1 MLGFLNITA
10 LLGLTAALIPLI
22 LHLLN
27 RRRKDVIEFS
37 SLRFLRELEKKEMN
51 RLKLRR
57 LLLLLIRTLAVI
69 SIVLAFSRPTL
80 RGYLPGSS
88 VSTAAVIVMDNS
100 LSMRLK
106 DKDDSL
112 FDKTLTALSEIISTL
127 NEQDKFMVIPTVN
140 DLDLRNGRSV
150 WLKKENKGIEL
161 IAISSGSSYLMN
173 SVEEGLKM
181 LNLVEAANKEMFIL
195 SDYQLSTGEKRE
207 SAYDSMPPDVH
218 YYLVEVK
225 SDDVN
230 YSVSKIDV
238 VTKVLR
244 NGGNASI
251 DVILRSNSTARQD
264 VRVDLFL
271 ERKRVGQS
279 TLSPVAGYDEKVNF
293 VVPVSGYG
301 FLEGFAEITED
312 ALAADNRRYF
322 YLYVPQR
329 VNLLAIGSQTDL
341 LFTMLALESYSSA
354 SWNSKVRKITPLETD
369 KVVMEDYDV
378 ILVTATSPNSEMLG
392 KRLESFVRNG
402 GGLLIFPGS
411 DFDIKT
417 YNRLFAARLGLPGIA
432 GIIESGDDTDSY
444 LLFDFIDWGHPLFA
458 GIFST
463 SSSAVGYPKVKK
475 YYALNDFQSGNDLIR
490 LEGNAPFLKEFRLG
504 EGKIIMMLS
513 APLLDWNDFPLKGL
527 WVPFVSRSVEYS
539 MTGQSSFS
547 DTVQVGSKLSFDLS
561 FNEVEKDLELVTP
574 GGINYN
580 LLPAEKGGRLIAE
593 FGETYVSGSYILR
606 GDGEMIALK
615 TVNIPEEEMTQEK
628 DIDFYY
634 RKFEADN
641 VSRSSPSKI
650 KSDIIESRL
659 GVELW
664 RYFAFFALVL
674 LITEMALAG
683 TKKKVDKTPDARSG
697 SSVKP

>member
-1 MLGFLNITA
+1 MNITA

-112 FDKTLTALSEIISTL
+112 FDKTLTAMSEIISTL
-127 NEQDKFMVIPTVN
+127 NEQDKFIVIPTVN

-181 LNLVEAANKEMFIL
+181 MNLVEAANKEMFIL
-195 SDYQLSTGEKRE
+195 SDYQLSSGENGE
-207 SAYDSMPPDVH
+207 SAYDSMPADVH

-225 SDDVN
+225 SDEVN

-271 ERKRVGQS
+271 EGKRVGQS

-341 LFTMLALESYSSA
+341 LFTLLALESYSSV

-378 ILVTATSPNSEMLG
+378 ILLTATSPNSEMLG

-402 GGLLIFPGS
+402 GGLLIFPGR

-432 GIIESGDDTDSY
+432 GIIEPGDDMGSY
-444 LLFDFIDWGHPLFA
+444 LPFDFVDWGHPLFA

-463 SSSAVGYPKVKK
+463 GNSAVGYPKVKK
-475 YYALNDFQSGNDLIR
+475 YFALNDFKSGNDLIR

-561 FNEVEKDLELVTP
+561 VNEVEKDLELVTP
-574 GGINYN
+574 GGINYD

-593 FGETYVSGSYILR
+593 FGETYVPGSYILR
-606 GDGEMIALK
+606 ADGEMVALK
-615 TVNIPEEEMTQEK
+615 TVNIPEEEMTREK

-634 RKFEADN
+634 RKFEPDN
-641 VSRSSPSKI
+641 VSRSSPSEI

-664 RYFAFFALVL
+664 RYFAFLALVL

-683 TKKKVDKTPDARSG
+683 TKKKVDKTPKVRSG

>member
-1 MLGFLNITA
+1 M
-10 LLGLTAALIPLI
+10 
-22 LHLLN
+22 
-27 RRRKDVIEFS
+27 IEFS

-88 VSTAAVIVMDNS
+88 VSTAAVIVIDNS

-106 DKDDSL
+106 DRDDSL
-112 FDKTLTALSEIISTL
+112 FDKTLTALSEIISTFKK
-127 NEQDKFMVIPTVN
+127 QDKFAVIPTVN
-140 DLDLRNGRSV
+140 DLAVRDRRPV
-150 WLKKENKGIEL
+150 WLKKESNGIERVT
-161 IAISSGSSYLMN
+161 ITSGSSYLMN
-173 SVEEGLKM
+173 GVEEGLKM
-181 LNLVEAANKEMFIL
+181 LNTVEAANKEMFIL
-195 SDYQLSTGEKRE
+195 SDYQLSSGDNGE
-207 SAYDSMPPDVH
+207 SGYDSMPPAVH

-225 SDDVN
+225 SDEVN
-230 YSVSKIDV
+230 YSVRKIDV
-238 VTKVLR
+238 ITKVLR
-244 NGGNASI
+244 KGGNAGI
-251 DVILRSNSTARQD
+251 DVILRSNSTERQD

-271 ERKRVGQS
+271 EGKRVGQS
-279 TLSPVAGYDEKVNF
+279 TLSPVAGNDEKVSF
-293 VVPVSGYG
+293 VIPVSGQG
-301 FLEGFAEITED
+301 FLEGFAEITDD

-329 VNLLAIGSQTDL
+329 VNVLAIGSQTDL
-341 LFTMLALESYSSA
+341 LFTLLALKSYSA
-354 SWNSKVRKITPLETD
+354 ANRNTKVKEITPLETD

-378 ILVTATSPNSEMLG
+378 ILLTATSPNSEMLG
-392 KRLESFVRNG
+392 RRLESFVRNG
-402 GGLLIFPGS
+402 GGLLVFPGRN
-411 DFDIKT
+411 FDIKT
-417 YNRLFAARLGLPGIA
+417 YNRLFAVRLGLPEIA
-432 GIIESGDDTDSY
+432 GIIEAGNDSDSY
-444 LLFDFIDWGHPLFA
+444 LPFDFIDWGHPLFA

-463 SSSAVGYPKVKK
+463 SNSAVGSPKVKK
-475 YYALNDFQSGNDLIR
+475 YYALNDFKTGNDLIS
-490 LEGNAPFLKEFRLG
+490 LEGNIPFLKEFRLG

-561 FNEVEKDLELVTP
+561 LNEVEKNLELVTP
-574 GGINYN
+574 DGIKYN
-580 LLPAEKGGRLIAE
+580 MLPSEKGGRLIAE
-593 FGETYVSGSYILR
+593 FGETYVPGSYFLR
-606 GDGEMIALK
+606 ADGEMIALK
-615 TVNIPEEEMTQEK
+615 TVNIPEEEMTPEK

-634 RKFEADN
+634 RKFDADN
-641 VSRSSPSKI
+641 VSRSSPSNI

-674 LITEMALAG
+674 LIAEMALSG

-697 SSVKP
+697 LSVKP

>member
-1 MLGFLNITA
+1 MNIAA
-10 LLGLTAALIPLI
+10 LLGLSAALIPLI

-27 RRRKDVIEFS
+27 RKRKDVIEFS
-37 SLRFLRELEKKEMN
+37 SLMFLRELEKKEMN
-51 RLKLRR
+51 RLKIRR

-88 VSTAAVIVMDNS
+88 VSTAAVIVIDNS

-106 DKDDSL
+106 ERDDSL
-112 FDKTLTALSEIISTL
+112 FDRALTALSEIILTL
-127 NEQDKFMVIPTVN
+127 NEQDKFAIIPTVI
-140 DLDLRNGRSV
+140 DLEVRDGRSV
-150 WLKKENKGIEL
+150 WLKKENNAVDRIT
-161 IAISSGSSYLMN
+161 ITNGSSYLMN

-181 LNLVEAANKEMFIL
+181 LSTVEAANKEMFVL
-195 SDYQLSTGEKRE
+195 SDYQLSSGENGE

-225 SDDVN
+225 SDEVN
-230 YSVSKIDV
+230 YSVRKIDV

-244 NGGNASI
+244 NGGNARI
-251 DVILRSNSTARQD
+251 DVILRSNSTERRD

-271 ERKRVGQS
+271 QGKRVGQS
-279 TLSPVAGYDEKVNF
+279 TLSPVMGSDEKVSF

-322 YLYVPQR
+322 YLYVPER
-329 VNLLAIGSQTDL
+329 VNVLAIGSQTDL
-341 LFTMLALESYSSA
+341 LFTLLALKSYSSA
-354 SWNSKVRKITPLETD
+354 NWNTNVKEITPLETD

-378 ILVTATSPNSEMLG
+378 ILLTATSPNSEMLG

-402 GGLLIFPGS
+402 GGLLIFPGK
-411 DFDIKT
+411 DFDIEA
-417 YNRLFAARLGLPGIA
+417 YNRLFAERLGLPGIR
-432 GIIESGDDTDSY
+432 GIIETGDDIDSY
-444 LLFDFIDWGHPLFA
+444 LPFDFIDWGHPLFA
-458 GIFST
+458 GIFLT
-463 SSSAVGYPKVKK
+463 NNDAVSSPKVKK
-475 YYALNDFQSGNDLIR
+475 YYALNDFKIGNDLIS
-490 LEGNAPFLKEFRLG
+490 LEGNIPFLKEFRLG
-504 EGKIIMMLS
+504 EGNIIMMLS

-539 MTGQSSFS
+539 MTGHSAFS

-561 FNEVEKDLELVTP
+561 LNEVEKNLELLTP
-574 GGINYN
+574 GGIKYN

-593 FGETYVSGSYILR
+593 FEETYVPGSYFLR
-606 GDGEMIALK
+606 ADGEKIALK
-615 TVNIPEEEMTQEK
+615 TVNVSEEEMAPEK
-628 DIDFYY
+628 DLDFYY
-634 RKFEADN
+634 RKFDAAD

-664 RYFAFFALVL
+664 RYFAFLALLL
-674 LITEMALAG
+674 LIAEMALQG
-683 TKKKVDKTPDARSG
+683 KKRKVDKTSDARSAL
-697 SSVKP
+697 SVKP